1 VNGIKD
7 NEAARDAAAAEAE
20 LERLRVK
27 YRLAEQ
33 ALRESQVKL
42 AGILAIAHE
51 AIIAVDEQQ
60 RITLFNKGAETI
72 FGYTT
77 AEIIGR
83 PLELL
88 LPDRY
93 RAVHHHYVADFAG
106 SPETARLMDLRGNVV
121 GRRKDGREFPAE
133 ASISKIET
141 NDGITLMVVLR
152 DISERREAELKQQNL
167 IEELDAFAHTVSHD
181 LKAPLSLVTAYAH
194 LLKEEA
200 RLPDEHH
207 HYLNAMIRS
216 SRKMNNIIDELQ
228 LLAGVRKARVE
239 LKPLNMARIVA
250 EAQQRLVHLIE
261 EYEAQI
267 TAPEDWPAA
276 LGYAPWVEQVW
287 VNYISNAIQYGGQPP
302 RLRLGATFRSDG
314 FIRFWARDN
323 GPGLTPEVQRDL
335 FKPFMQFDQVRAQ
348 GYGLG
353 LSIVRRII
361 ERLGG
366 QVGVESE
373 GISGQGCTFF
383 FTLRQA
389 GSPPDMLDE

>member
-7 NEAARDAAAAEAE
+7 NEAARNAAAGAE
-20 LERLRVK
+20 LEALRVK

-77 AEIIGR
+77 AEVIGR

-93 RAVHHHYVADFAG
+93 KAVHHHYVADFAA
-106 SPETARLMDLRGNVV
+106 SNVTARMMEVRGDVV
-121 GRRKDGREFPAE
+121 GRRKDGQEFPAE

-141 NDGITLMVVLR
+141 TDGMTLMVVLR
-152 DISERREAELKQQNL
+152 DITERREAELKQQNM

-181 LKAPLSLVTAYAH
+181 LKAPLSLVTAYAY
-194 LLKEEA
+194 LLREEA
-200 RLPDEHH
+200 RLPDEQH
-207 HYLNAMIRS
+207 HYLNAIIRS

-250 EAQQRLVHLIE
+250 EAQQRLIHMIE

-267 TAPEDWPAA
+267 TTPENWPAS
-276 LGYAPWVEQVW
+276 LGYAPWVEQIW
-287 VNYISNAIQYGGQPP
+287 VNYISNAIQHGGQPP

-314 FIRFWARDN
+314 FIRFWVRDN
-323 GPGLTPEVQRDL
+323 GPGLTPEAQAHVFQ
-335 FKPFMQFDQVRAQ
+335 PFIQFNQVRAQ

-353 LSIVRRII
+353 LSIVQRIV
-361 ERLGG
+361 ERLDG

-389 GSPPDMLDE
+389 GPPSDMLDD